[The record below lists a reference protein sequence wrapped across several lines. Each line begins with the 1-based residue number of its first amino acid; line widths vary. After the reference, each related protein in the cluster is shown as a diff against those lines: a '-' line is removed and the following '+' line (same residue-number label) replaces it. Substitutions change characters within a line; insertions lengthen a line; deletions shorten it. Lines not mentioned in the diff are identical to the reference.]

1 MAYRTVKEY
10 GGANI
15 AAGEFPA
22 TKVQFTSNPVDGNT
36 ISIAFNSVTRVYT
49 FKENDGAS
57 TRFTSSPT
65 DLCQIGATPK
75 DTIEN
80 LVNTINTQPR
90 DTQVGTDGTI
100 TPVASGSDMF
110 IVYGNNKIV
119 TGPTITT
126 SSGSF
131 LGSNSSHQAGALQL
145 GAYPDK
151 TSTDGPYNNSYSA
164 ICFPGTGV
172 ASHDLLVLREVNG
185 DAYNIGPPKSRMHV
199 VSVPLQG
206 GVIHEIQTFGS
217 KDACVLFG

>member
-10 GGANI
+10 IGSAV

-22 TKVQFTSNPVDGNT
+22 TKVQFTSNPADGNT
-36 ISIAFNSVTRVYT
+36 ISIVFNSVTRVYA

-65 DLCQIGATPK
+65 TICQIGATPK

-100 TPVASGSDMF
+100 TPVVSGSDMF

-119 TGPTITT
+119 AGPTISAT
-126 SSGSF
+126 SGSF
-131 LGSNSSHQAGALQL
+131 LGNNLTHQTGALQS

-151 TSTDGPYNNSYSA
+151 THDDGPYNNSYSA
-164 ICFPGTGV
+164 ICFAGTGV
-172 ASHDLLVLREVNG
+172 DSHDLLVLKEVDG

-199 VSVPLQG
+199 VTVPLQG